1 MFEYGN
7 YLTYGSGCGAMV
19 FANPVIA
26 FAIGLVSVV
35 ALLVWIRLP
44 AFVGLIIATLIV
56 GVATAEVPLQE
67 VPSEMATAFGETMI
81 GIGIPILMAAVIGKT
96 MMESGAAERIVRAFQ
111 QVTGEERSYLAL
123 WGSSGVLA
131 IPVFFD
137 NVFYLLAPLARSMRA
152 RTGRDYALF
161 ITVVGAAGVTTH
173 GFVPP
178 TPGPLAV
185 ALELNVDL
193 GVTMLVGVIVAIPT
207 ALVAGVLYGKWINR
221 HLPDIPLRE
230 TMGSSGETMQE
241 LVDRPSSALPGLFES
256 TLPILL
262 AVVLVG
268 ANTTTDQL
276 VDAGVLSEGDITNV
290 IATFLGDANFA
301 LTAAAL
307 AAALTYLR
315 MSTLS
320 REAWTDELVEA
331 LQSGGHIAAITAA
344 GGAFGAMLAASGIGD
359 YIASTLE
366 GLGIP
371 LLVAGFVIA
380 ATIRIAQGSAT
391 VALLTTAGIMA
402 PLLPQLTVHPV
413 YLVLIIGAG
422 GSIFSW
428 FNDSGFWIVKE
439 VGGLT
444 QEETLK
450 IWTALTTIVSI
461 VGFVIIMVASTLF
474 PFA

>member
-1 MFEYGN
+1 
-7 YLTYGSGCGAMV
+7 MV
-19 FANPVIA
+19 FANPVLV
-26 FAIGLVSVV
+26 FAIGLIAVV
-35 ALLVWIRLP
+35 GLLVWLRMP
-44 AFVGLIIATLIV
+44 AFIGLIIATMIV
-56 GVATAEVPLQE
+56 GAATTEVSFEEVPAE
-67 VPSEMATAFGETMI
+67 TASAFGETMV

-96 MMESGAAERIVRAFQ
+96 MMESGAAERIVRSFQ
-111 QVTGEERSYLAL
+111 SVTGEERSYLAL

-185 ALELNVDL
+185 SLELGVDL
-193 GVTMLVGVIVAIPT
+193 GLTILVGLLVAIPT
-207 ALVAGVLYGKWINR
+207 ALLAGVVYGKWINR
-221 HLPDIPLRE
+221 QLDDIPLRE
-230 TMGSSGETMQE
+230 TMGSTAREMQN
-241 LVDRPSSALPGLFES
+241 LADRPISALPGLFEA

-262 AVVLVG
+262 AVLLIG
-268 ANTTTDQL
+268 ASTTTDTL
-276 VDAGVLSEGDITNV
+276 VDAGLLAENSTLTVVAG
-290 IATFLGDANFA
+290 FLGDANFA

-307 AAALTYLR
+307 SAALTYLR
-315 MSTLS
+315 TQSLDRDVWS
-320 REAWTDELVEA
+320 DELVEA

-359 YIASTLE
+359 YIASALQ

-380 ATIRIAQGSAT
+380 ATVRIAQGSAT

-402 PLLPQLTVHPV
+402 PLLGQLSVHPV
-413 YLVLIIGAG
+413 YLVMIIGAG
-422 GSIFSW
+422 GTIFSW
-428 FNDSGFWIVKE
+428 FNDSGYWIVKE

-461 VGFVIIMVASTLF
+461 TGFVIVMIVSTLF

>member
-1 MFEYGN
+1 
-7 YLTYGSGCGAMV
+7 MV
-19 FANPVIA
+19 LANPVPV
-26 FAIGLVSVV
+26 FVIGLVVVV
-35 ALLVWIRLP
+35 ALLVWLRVP
-44 AFVGLIIATLIV
+44 AFIGLVIATLVV
-56 GVATAEVPLQE
+56 GAATAEVPFAE
-67 VPSEMATAFGETMI
+67 VPAQTAEAFGETMA

-96 MMESGAAERIVRAFQ
+96 MMESGAAEQIVRWFQ
-111 QVTGEERSYLAL
+111 SLTGEDRSYLAL

-185 ALELNVDL
+185 ALELGVDL
-193 GVTMLVGVIVAIPT
+193 GLTMVVGFLVAVPT
-207 ALVAGVLYGKWINR
+207 ALVAGVFYGHWINR
-221 HLPDIPLRE
+221 QLPDIPLRE
-230 TMGSSGETMQE
+230 TMGSTAEEMQE
-241 LVDRPSSALPGLFES
+241 LVDQPSSALPGLFEAM
-256 TLPILL
+256 LPILL

-268 ANTTTDQL
+268 SNTTVDYL
-276 VDAGVLSEGDITNV
+276 VDLGVVAEDSLLVPFTSFVGN
-290 IATFLGDANFA
+290 ANFA

-315 MSTLS
+315 S
-320 REAWTDELVEA
+320 RSLDRDTWADELVES
-331 LQSGGHIAAITAA
+331 LKSGGHIAAITAA
-344 GGAFGAMLAASGIGD
+344 GGAFGAMLAASGIGE
-359 YIASTLE
+359 YIAGALQE
-366 GLGIP
+366 VGIP

-380 ATIRIAQGSAT
+380 ATVRIAQGSAT

-402 PLLPQLTVHPV
+402 PLVDQLAVHPV
-413 YLVLIIGAG
+413 YLVMIIGAG
-422 GSIFSW
+422 GTIFSW
-428 FNDSGFWIVKE
+428 FNDSGYWIVKE

-444 QEETLK
+444 QEETIK

-461 VGFVIIMVASTLF
+461 TGFLVVMIVSTIF

>member
-1 MFEYGN
+1 MLPE
-7 YLTYGSGCGAMV
+7 MV
-19 FANPVIA
+19 LANPLIV
-26 FAIGLVSVV
+26 FAIGLIVVV
-35 ALLVWIRLP
+35 ALLVWLRVP
-44 AFVGLIIATLIV
+44 AFIGLVIATLVV
-56 GVATAEVPLQE
+56 GAATNQVPFAEVPAQTAE
-67 VPSEMATAFGETMI
+67 AFGETMI
-81 GIGIPILMAAVIGKT
+81 DIGIPILMAAVIGKT
-96 MMESGAAERIVRAFQ
+96 MMESGAAERIVRWFQ
-111 QVTGEERSYLAL
+111 SLTGEDRSYLAL

-185 ALELNVDL
+185 ALELGVDL
-193 GVTMLVGVIVAIPT
+193 GLTIVVGLVVALPT
-207 ALVAGVLYGKWINR
+207 ALVAGVLYGHWINR
-221 HLPDIPLRE
+221 RLDDIPLRE
-230 TMGSSGETMQE
+230 TMGSTAETMQE
-241 LVDRPSSALPGLFES
+241 LAEQPVSELPGLFEAS
-256 TLPILL
+256 LPVLL
-262 AVVLVG
+262 AVFLI
-268 ANTTTDQL
+268 ASNTVTDSL
-276 VDAGVLSEGDITNV
+276 VDAGLLAEEGAMNA
-290 IATFLGDANFA
+290 ATGFLGDANFA

-315 MSTLS
+315 MRALD
-320 REAWTDELVEA
+320 REAWSDELVES
-331 LQSGGHIAAITAA
+331 LKSGGHIAAITAA
-344 GGAFGAMLAASGIGD
+344 GGAFGAMLAESGIGD
-359 YIASTLE
+359 YIATVLE

-402 PLLPQLTVHPV
+402 PLLPELTVHPV
-413 YLVLIIGAG
+413 YLVMIIGAG
-422 GSIFSW
+422 GTIFSW
-428 FNDSGFWIVKE
+428 FNDSGYWIVKE

-444 QEETLK
+444 QAETLQ

-461 VGFVIIMVASTLF
+461 VGFIIVMVISTLF